1 MQNPQGSDLN
11 DIALFSSM
19 LDNSTPSREESRF
32 IMSFNPIP
40 LALVFRRYMPNI
52 QNLHHTFHYQ
62 HSQQRGGGVIP
73 IQQTM
78 NNFKPSSF
86 INPNSGPSSLIP
98 CHPLLCVIPQRN
110 ITNLKNP
117 HRQPHSPILS
127 QSFQNPWQKRRPN
140 NLILHRLWILKHH
153 RHPILLPSQKLVIL
167 IMRT

>member
-1 MQNPQGSDLN
+1 MTSPFAVLYLTTALLPGKKVGSSCPSIQYPSPLSSDDTCLISKICITLSITNILN
-11 DIALFSSM
+11 K
-19 LDNSTPSREESRF
+19 E
-32 IMSFNPIP
+32 
-40 LALVFRRYMPNI
+40 
-52 QNLHHTFHYQ
+52 
-62 HSQQRGGGVIP
+62 GGGVIP

-78 NNFKPSSF
+78 NNFKAGSF

-98 CHPLLCVIPQRN
+98 RHPLLCVIPQCN

-117 HRQPHSPILS
+117 HWQPHSPILS

-153 RHPILLPSQKLVIL
+153 CHPILIPSQKLVIL